1 MKLEMR
7 KINKSFGPVQ
17 VLFDVDF
24 HVDKNEIH
32 ALIGENGAGKS
43 TLMKIL
49 SGIYSFDSGE
59 IFIDDQLC
67 QIRSIQDSESKKI
80 AIVNQELNVFGH
92 MTVLENLFIG
102 KEISRNGIINEA
114 EEKRIANGIFN
125 RLGIELDY
133 NLKVKE
139 LSVGMQQMLEIGKS
153 LVNDAE
159 LIIMDEPTSALTEKE
174 IEALFNVIRRLKADG
189 KSIVYISHRMK
200 EIFELCDS
208 ITILRDGKL
217 VKREQVSKMTFEDV
231 VKSMVGYELGGLF
244 PPRPVVKLGATLLEV
259 RNLSRDR
266 KFKDVNFELHEGE
279 IIGFAGLMGA
289 GRTEIMNVLFGVDKS
304 DSGEIF
310 VNSEK
315 VSINSVP
322 QAKALG
328 IGYVTENRKEEGLF
342 MEFSIND
349 NVLFNN
355 LKRLSRK
362 FIINDK
368 KLKSTTDDYSHRVRL
383 KCRDYQQLA
392 NELSGGN
399 QQKVVLSKWLAN
411 NPSILILDEP
421 TRGIDVNAKKQIY
434 EMIFELKKAKIGII
448 VVSSELVELLGVA
461 DKIYVMREG
470 HLMTSLVNDQ
480 LTDEMVM
487 NFMMGGSDTNHDEI
501 RN

>member
-24 HVDKNEIH
+24 YVEKNEIH

-59 IFIDDQLC
+59 IYINDELC
-67 QIRSIQDSESKKI
+67 HIRNIQDSESRKI

-102 KEISRNGIINEA
+102 KEISRNGVINET
-114 EEKRIANGIFN
+114 EEKKVADGIFK

-174 IEALFNVIRRLKADG
+174 IEALFDVIRRLKADG

-217 VKREQVSKMTFEDV
+217 VKREQISKVTFDDV

-244 PPRPVVKLGATLLEV
+244 PQRPVVKLGPILLEV

-266 KFKDVNFELHEGE
+266 KFNDISFELHEGE

-289 GRTEIMNVLFGVDKS
+289 GRTEIMNVLFGADKS
-304 DSGEIF
+304 DGGEIF
-310 VNSEK
+310 INSEK

-342 MEFSIND
+342 LDFSINE

-355 LKRLSRK
+355 LNRLSK
-362 FIINDK
+362 NFIINDK
-368 KLKSTTDDYSHRVRL
+368 KAKALTNDYSNRVRL
-383 KCRDYQQLA
+383 KCRDYQQLV

-411 NPSILILDEP
+411 NPAILILDEP

-448 VVSSELVELLGVA
+448 VVSSELVELLGIA

-470 HLMTSLVNDQ
+470 HLMASLVNDH
-480 LTDEMVM
+480 LTDELVM
-487 NFMMGGSDTNHDEI
+487 NYMMGGTDTYHDES

>member
-24 HVDKNEIH
+24 YVKKNEIH

-59 IFIDDQLC
+59 IYINDELC
-67 QIRSIQDSESKKI
+67 HIRNIQDSESRKI

-102 KEISRNGIINEA
+102 KEISRNGVINET
-114 EEKRIANGIFN
+114 EEKKVADGIFK

-174 IEALFNVIRRLKADG
+174 IEALFDVIRRLKADG

-217 VKREQVSKMTFEDV
+217 VKREQISKVTFDDV

-244 PPRPVVKLGATLLEV
+244 PQRPVVELGPMLLEV

-266 KFKDVNFELHEGE
+266 KFNDISFELHEGE

-304 DSGEIF
+304 DGGEIF
-310 VNSEK
+310 INSEK

-342 MEFSIND
+342 LDFSINE

-355 LKRLSRK
+355 LMRLSK
-362 FIINDK
+362 SFIINDK
-368 KLKSTTDDYSHRVRL
+368 KAKAMTNDYSNRVRL
-383 KCRDYQQLA
+383 KCRDYQQLV

-411 NPSILILDEP
+411 NPAILILDEP

-448 VVSSELVELLGVA
+448 VVSSELVELLGIA

-470 HLMTSLVNDQ
+470 HLMASLVNDH
-480 LTDEMVM
+480 LTDELVM
-487 NFMMGGSDTNHDEI
+487 NYMMGGTDTNHDES